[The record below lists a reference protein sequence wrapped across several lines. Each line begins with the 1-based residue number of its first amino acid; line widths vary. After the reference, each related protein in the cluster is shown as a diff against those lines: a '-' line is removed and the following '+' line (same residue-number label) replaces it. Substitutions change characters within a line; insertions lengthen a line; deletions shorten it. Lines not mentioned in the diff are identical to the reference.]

1 MCWFP
6 PTGQNVSDEEKR
18 LTTPTLEL
26 HDIQRLRRDLHLR
39 IRGHEER
46 GMLGMQSKV
55 QEHRTGK
62 VSHLSPST
70 LAKSDVFDNTLQ
82 NKS

>member
-1 MCWFP
+1 
-6 PTGQNVSDEEKR
+6 
-18 LTTPTLEL
+18 
-26 HDIQRLRRDLHLR
+26 
-39 IRGHEER
+39 
-46 GMLGMQSKV
+46 MLGMQSKV